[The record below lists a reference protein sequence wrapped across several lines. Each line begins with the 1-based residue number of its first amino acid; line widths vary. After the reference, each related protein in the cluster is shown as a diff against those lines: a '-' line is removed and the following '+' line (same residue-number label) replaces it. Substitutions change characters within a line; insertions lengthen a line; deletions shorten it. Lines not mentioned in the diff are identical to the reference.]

1 VAILL
6 VLRVRANLQTTKC
19 ALSKS
24 SSGIA
29 ISFKVLLN
37 KKPSVSGLW
46 MNSMRNTEPHSRLV
60 YSSSVLGVLAH
71 ETWLDTQVGNKGA
84 LRWTGPFIIHEK
96 VRDKT
101 YKLRELDGTVKRELY
116 FATRLKIF
124 YYREHYQTVRSA
136 FPEWFEVRF
145 PCIDWRE
152 RRDWRKETAS
162 LTVTTNDDSLDSYR
176 VIVVKGSYTDECPN
190 PDLIWSPVLEHAQ
203 QTPGRVTR
211 LRKCPPIKNLTDP
224 WSSHLLGILAA
235 SLSARSAPT
244 VIQLDPRSLELEQL
258 EDWTCNCLPLR

>member
-1 VAILL
+1 
-6 VLRVRANLQTTKC
+6 
-19 ALSKS
+19 
-24 SSGIA
+24 
-29 ISFKVLLN
+29 
-37 KKPSVSGLW
+37 